1 LSSGRPAKLRSLARR
16 PFLVYGSSWR
26 GLAESPLRCAYFTLT
41 VCEFSSIRPLCVSS
55 GVERPEIFRGDHGT
69 ERASR
74 CAVVQPDS
82 PTACIKPTPKPRL
95 HFRPRLP
102 VRAVLNKRNKCISRA
117 CACSHIS
124 PLCFFFFIILRAEG
138 APWLRSD

>member
-1 LSSGRPAKLRSLARR
+1 MSSGRPAKLRSLARR

-74 CAVVQPDS
+74 CAVGQPDS

-95 HFRPRLP
+95 HFRPRPTGARGIKQTKQMYFSCVRMLSHLAVVLLLFHHLASRGRP
-102 VRAVLNKRNKCISRA
+102 VATK
-117 CACSHIS
+117 
-124 PLCFFFFIILRAEG
+124 
-138 APWLRSD
+138 